1 MMMNMKFRATIIVS
15 SIVVVVPFLEQDPQ
29 EQEHID
35 SENEVL

>member
-1 MMMNMKFRATIIVS
+1 MMMNMKFRATVIVS
-15 SIVVVVPFLEQDPQ
+15 SIAVVVPFPEQDPQ

>member
-1 MMMNMKFRATIIVS
+1 MKFRATVIVS